1 MRRRCT
7 DIGRQDLRRETLV
20 ALGLAALPLGGGAQA
35 SGGGAGAAG
44 EGLHLVPME
53 EVTVPIIDSDR
64 VNGALRFK
72 VVIDAG
78 SAEVATKLNG
88 QMPVLRAA
96 TVAAGLEFARLNA
109 SALRAVDAQ
118 QLDHD
123 LTAALKV
130 AEPGLVRVLIVEV
143 EARTG

>member
-1 MRRRCT
+1 
-7 DIGRQDLRRETLV
+7 LRRETLV

>member
-1 MRRRCT
+1 
-7 DIGRQDLRRETLV
+7 LRRETLV
-20 ALGLAALPLGGGAQA
+20 ALGLAALPLPGGGAQA
-35 SGGGAGAAG
+35 SGGGAVG
-44 EGLHLVPME
+44 EGLHLVAMD
-53 EVTVPIIDSDR
+53 EVTVPIIDADR

-72 VVIDAG
+72 LVIDAG

-118 QLDHD
+118 RLDQD
-123 LTAALKV
+123 LTTALKA
-130 AEPGLVRVLIVEV
+130 AEPGLVRVLLVEV
-143 EARTG
+143 EARTN

>member
-1 MRRRCT
+1 
-7 DIGRQDLRRETLV
+7 LRRETLV

-78 SAEVATKLNG
+78 TAEVATKLNG